1 VADPLIQG
9 GKKLNDKLCEKID
22 RSDHK
27 ILHKIKNFAA
37 RSNNSIKSAFYT
49 LKTQKAENLE
59 PKKPSVT
66 DTTSEPINMMIEQ
79 TSPLNEI
86 PGRDDKP
93 ATTDPVY
100 NYHTFDNE
108 TTNK

>member
-1 VADPLIQG
+1 VVRSSTISCARRSTVLIIRFST
-9 GKKLNDKLCEKID
+9 KLRVTASIN
-22 RSDHK
+22 SD
-27 ILHKIKNFAA
+27 FAA